1 MRLSA
6 LNTAE
11 AALRTQEAEPADFQ
25 GRVLRELELLEPT
38 SPKAVRAQL
47 AAMLQ
52 CMAREESTEEAH
64 AKALKPEKSLTL
76 VSGRLQAWSRL
87 FTLLQKTFNITLEFD
102 SAEVMDSEKRTLPA
116 EAERS
121 MVFRGRAAQQ
131 LRSAMQ
137 PAEHFERDER
147 CVRGYLAG
155 EFLCAGFVRQPEKE
169 YYLSID
175 IRDEQQIVRT
185 AELLKRMGVPL
196 KRQDTGRGHGLVTR
210 DSAVIVDILSLLG
223 AHVSRMEMENARIVR
238 QVRGSINRK
247 VNCETANI
255 MKTVAASQKQMEEI
269 HLLRNSSA
277 WESLPESLQQ
287 MAILREQYPDCS
299 LQELGQRMNPPVGK
313 SGVNHRLRRLSAL
326 ARQLQESGKA

>member
-1 MRLSA
+1 MQLSS
-6 LNTAE
+6 LNAAETARRKKE
-11 AALRTQEAEPADFQ
+11 TEPTDFQ
-25 GRVLRELELLEPT
+25 GRVLRELELLEPP
-38 SPKAVRAQL
+38 SPKAVRSQL

-52 CMAREESTEEAH
+52 CMIREENGEEA
-64 AKALKPEKSLTL
+64 AASPSGSEKSLTL
-76 VSGRLQAWSRL
+76 VSARLQAWSRL

-102 SAEVMDSEKRTLPA
+102 SSEMPDQGDRAFSAET
-116 EAERS
+116 ERS

-137 PAEHFERDER
+137 TAEHFEKDER
-147 CVRGYLAG
+147 CVRSYLAG
-155 EFLCAGFVRQPEKE
+155 EFLCAGYVRQPEKE

-175 IRDEQQIVRT
+175 IRSEQQIIRT
-185 AELLKRMGVPL
+185 AELLERMGVSL
-196 KRQDTGRGHGLVTR
+196 KRQENGRGHGLVTR
-210 DSAVIVDILSLLG
+210 DSAVIVDLLSLLG

-269 HLLRNSSA
+269 HLLRNSSV

-326 ARQLQESGKA
+326 ARQLQEGSC

>member
-1 MRLSA
+1 MQLTS

-11 AALRTQEAEPADFQ
+11 AAPGRQEAEPADFQ
-25 GRVLRELELLEPT
+25 GKVLRELEMLEP
-38 SPKAVRAQL
+38 SSKKAVHAQL

-52 CMAREESTEEAH
+52 YMAQDENAEEPDASGERTEKE
-64 AKALKPEKSLTL
+64 L
-76 VSGRLQAWSRL
+76 VLASDRPQAWSRL

-102 SAEVMDSEKRTLPA
+102 SADGPHKAEDASA
-116 EAERS
+116 EAERW
-121 MVFRGRAAQQ
+121 MVFRGSAAQR

-137 PAEHFERDER
+137 LSELANTDER
-147 CVRGYLAG
+147 CVRAYLAG
-155 EFLCAGFVRQPEKE
+155 EFLCVGSIRPPEKE
-169 YYLSID
+169 YYLSFD
-175 IRDEQQIVRT
+175 VRGRQQLAGT
-185 AELLKRMGVPL
+185 AELLERMGVPL
-196 KRQDTGRGHGLVTR
+196 KRQENGRGHGLVTR

-238 QVRGSINRK
+238 QVRSSINRK

-269 HLLRNSSA
+269 HLLRESSI

-287 MAILREQYPDCS
+287 MALLREQYPDCS

-326 ARQLQESGKA
+326 ARQLQESGC